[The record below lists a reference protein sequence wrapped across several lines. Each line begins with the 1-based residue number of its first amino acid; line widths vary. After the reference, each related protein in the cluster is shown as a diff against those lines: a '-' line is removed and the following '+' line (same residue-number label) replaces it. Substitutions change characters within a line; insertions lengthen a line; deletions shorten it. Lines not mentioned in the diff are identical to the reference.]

1 MRGQKPWNIYHFDWS
16 IFWYGATCVNGNNLK
31 TAHSKM
37 TLTETKL
44 YCVSS
49 FNNNNKK
56 YYKRFFSNYD
66 STFVLLGER
75 EELENFLNFNKRSGR
90 GRGRGSRF
98 WKNVKNSVQLTR
110 TQSKFDA
117 YRLFCHNKFTR
128 RKVNTKFAFEQ
139 EITFFAFKWR
149 HCNALKVQEKVS

>member
-1 MRGQKPWNIYHFDWS
+1 MEYLSFWLIYLLIWCNLCKRQQFKDSTLQNDTDWN
-16 IFWYGATCVNGNNLK
+16 
-31 TAHSKM
+31 
-37 TLTETKL
+37 KL
-44 YCVSS
+44 YCFSS

-56 YYKRFFSNYD
+56 DYKRFFSNYD

-128 RKVNTKFAFEQ
+128 RKVNTKFAFEK
-139 EITFFAFKWR
+139 EIF
-149 HCNALKVQEKVS
+149 CL